1 MIPIYV
7 EDPITWEKTIVP
19 YKVVR
24 YCSDLTKV
32 NPFDENNNFIEQL
45 RLVDCYWMNMGYY
58 DVIPAFD

>member
-7 EDPITWEKTIVP
+7 EDPITWKKVTVP
-19 YKVVR
+19 YEIVR
-24 YCSDLTKV
+24 YCSDFTKI